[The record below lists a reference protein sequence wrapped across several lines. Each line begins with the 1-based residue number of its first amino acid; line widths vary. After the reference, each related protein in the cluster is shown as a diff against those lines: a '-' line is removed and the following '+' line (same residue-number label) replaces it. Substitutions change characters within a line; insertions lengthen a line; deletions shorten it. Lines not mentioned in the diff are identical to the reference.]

1 MATPILTHNLPV
13 TAPNLPTPERPVR
26 LVARN
31 LKISQDLAPHSHPCG
46 QITYTPQG
54 MLQVIADG
62 TAWFVPPMRAI
73 WIPPDMVHEVR
84 LLTESS
90 LRAIHIHADYSPLNN
105 QHCLGLEVSNL
116 LRELIFS
123 LEFIEPGTPRE
134 QHLTQVILDEL
145 IAAKPL
151 PIHLPMP
158 KDKRL
163 KNLCEILLAHP
174 ASNDT
179 LEMLASK
186 AGASARTLT
195 RLFEQELHMSF
206 GDWRQQMRLARAYPL
221 IANGTP
227 LSQVASELGY
237 SSQSAFS
244 AMFKKTFG
252 VSPTTFFRQVGE

>member
-1 MATPILTHNLPV
+1 MPTPILTHNLPV
-13 TAPNLPTPERPVR
+13 TASNFPTLERPVR

-54 MLQVIADG
+54 MLQVIAEG
-62 TAWFVPPMRAI
+62 TVWFVPPMRAI
-73 WIPPDMVHEVR
+73 WIPPDTTHEVR
-84 LLTESS
+84 LLTESN
-90 LRAIHIHADYSPLNN
+90 LRAIHIHQSYSPLSN
-105 QHCLGLEVSNL
+105 QHCLVLDVSNL

-123 LEFIEPGTPRE
+123 LEYSQPGSARE
-134 QHLTQVILDEL
+134 SHLVQVILDEL
-145 IAAKPL
+145 SAAKPL
-151 PIHLPMP
+151 PIYLPMP

-163 KNLCEILLAHP
+163 KNLCEMLLTDP

-179 LEMLASK
+179 LEVLAHK
-186 AGASARTLT
+186 VGASARTLT

-221 IANGTP
+221 IASGTP
-227 LSQVASELGY
+227 LSQVAAELGY

-252 VSPTTFFRQVGE
+252 ISPSRFFRQVD

>member
-1 MATPILTHNLPV
+1 MPTPILTHNLPV

-62 TAWFVPPMRAI
+62 TVWFVPPMRAI
-73 WIPPDMVHEVR
+73 WIPPNTVHEVR
-84 LLTESS
+84 LLTESN
-90 LRAIHIHADYSPLNN
+90 LRAIHIHEDFSPLSKSR
-105 QHCLGLEVSNL
+105 CLVLDVSHL

-123 LEFIEPGTPRE
+123 LEYSDPGSRRE
-134 QHLTQVILDEL
+134 EHLVQVILDEL
-145 IAAKPL
+145 MAAKPL
-151 PIHLPMP
+151 PIYLPMP

-163 KNLCEILLAHP
+163 KNLCELLLAQP
-174 ASNDT
+174 GSNDT
-179 LEMLASK
+179 LDVLATK
-186 AGASARTLT
+186 VGASARTLT

-237 SSQSAFS
+237 ASQSAFS

-252 VSPTTFFRQVGE
+252 VSPSHFFRQSE

>member
-13 TAPNLPTPERPVR
+13 TASKLPTLDRPLR

-62 TAWFVPPMRAI
+62 TVWFVPPMRAI
-73 WIPPDMVHEVR
+73 WIPPDTIHEVK
-84 LLTESS
+84 LLTESN
-90 LRAIHIHADYSPLNN
+90 LRAIHIHAEYSPLSN
-105 QHCLGLEVSNL
+105 QHCLVLEVSNL

-123 LEFIEPGTPRE
+123 LEYTEPDSPRE
-134 QHLTQVILDEL
+134 RHLVQVILDEL

-151 PIHLPMP
+151 PIYLPMP
-158 KDKRL
+158 NDKRL
-163 KNLCEILLAHP
+163 KNLCEILIANP

-179 LEMLASK
+179 LELLAK
-186 AGASARTLT
+186 KVGASARTLT
-195 RLFEQELHMSF
+195 RLFEQELRMSF

-227 LSQVASELGY
+227 LSQVAAELGY

-252 VSPTTFFRQVGE
+252 VSPSSFFRQAG

>member
-1 MATPILTHNLPV
+1 MPTPILTHNFPV
-13 TAPNLPTPERPVR
+13 TASYFPTMERPVR

-54 MLQVIADG
+54 MLQVIAEG
-62 TAWFVPPMRAI
+62 TVWFVPPMRAI
-73 WIPPDMVHEVR
+73 WIPPDTVHEVR
-84 LLTESS
+84 LLTESN
-90 LRAIHIHADYSPLNN
+90 LRAIHIHQDFSPLSKK
-105 QHCLGLEVSNL
+105 HCLVLEVSSL

-123 LEFIEPGTPRE
+123 LEYTESGSIRE
-134 QHLTQVILDEL
+134 QHLVQVILDEL

-151 PIHLPMP
+151 PIYLPMP

-163 KNLCEILLAHP
+163 KNLCEILLTHP
-174 ASNDT
+174 ASNET
-179 LEMLASK
+179 LKTLANK
-186 AGASARTLT
+186 VGASSRTLT

-237 SSQSAFS
+237 ASQSAFS

-252 VSPTTFFRQVGE
+252 VSPSSFFRQAE